1 MRKMLGGLCL
11 LTVLVVSALAAPLY
25 ADGTKAFK
33 RTAVAPLYDA
43 AKEVTME
50 GTIQALVT
58 KPTPGSML
66 GEHLMVSTTKG
77 TIDAHIGGFVTRGT
91 HAYSPAIGQ
100 SVKLVGV
107 KATINHKEIFLTR
120 TIETGDRT
128 IQVRTE
134 KGFLIVPGVKGRAF
148 TQTSVKEGAR

>member
-11 LTVLVVSALAAPLY
+11 LTVLVVSTLAAPLY

-33 RTAVAPLYDA
+33 RTVVAPRYDA

-50 GTIQALVT
+50 GTIQQIIK
-58 KPTPGSML
+58 KPAPGTMF
-66 GEHLMVSTTKG
+66 GAHLMVSTTKG
-77 TIDAHIGGFVTRGT
+77 TIDAHIGEAVIRGA
-91 HAYSPAIGQ
+91 HAYSPAAGE

-107 KATINHKEIFLTR
+107 MTTINHKDVFLTR

-128 IQVRTE
+128 IQVRT
-134 KGFLIVPGVKGRAF
+134 KTGFLIVPGAKGRAF
-148 TQTSVKEGAR
+148 TQTSAKEGAR